1 MVPFDASATALG
13 YKVPALVMRSCIH
26 LIEPAL
32 SHFYSPSL
40 KKQVDCTDHRPLRK
54 PPLRKPP
61 LRKPPLR
68 KPPLRKPPLRKP
80 PLRKPPLR
88 KPAVL
93 ALVWPAS
100 PLRKHV
106 VPLGVCARI
115 TRS

>member
-40 KKQVDCTDHRPLRK
+40 KKQVDCTDHRP
-54 PPLRKPP
+54 P
-61 LRKPPLR
+61 RKPPLR